1 MGRSR
6 HALILLAVLA
16 LASPA
21 NAQTAEHVEL
31 RGETQALDRG
41 RLDDLVALELGA
53 TRVTRVVVDVSR
65 GRAEVDV
72 EVAAEHRKAS
82 VTLASVEP
90 ERALALF
97 IAEIARGT
105 IVPERTEP
113 VAPTPAPTPAAPAPR
128 STTSPAAPT
137 APLRLSILG
146 AMGAR
151 VTTARGHVMPS
162 PHLELGV
169 RRNDAFRVGGTLR
182 YAYASADDRLGTVE
196 AHLVAGG
203 VAGSGTLISGP
214 DLALV
219 TGPRLELGAAFGRGE
234 GSNADRATA
243 LTVAGAW
250 AFELHLVVDG
260 ASGATAFVSAEA
272 GSFFRGVELHA
283 DDRSVLHLTG
293 PWLGFALGAIL

>member
-6 HALILLAVLA
+6 RALILLAALA

-21 NAQTAEHVEL
+21 NAQTTEHVEL

-53 TRVTRVVVDVSR
+53 TRVTRIVVDVSR
-65 GRAEVDV
+65 GRAELDV

-82 VTLASVEP
+82 VTIASVEP

-105 IVPERTEP
+105 IAPERTEP
-113 VAPTPAPTPAAPAPR
+113 ATPAAAVPAVPTPR
-128 STTSPAAPT
+128 DTTTPALPP
-137 APLRLSILG
+137 APLRFSFLG

-162 PHLELGV
+162 PHVEIGV
-169 RRNDAFRVGGTLR
+169 RRDNAFRVGGTLR
-182 YAYASADDRLGTVE
+182 YAYATADDRLGTVE

-203 VAGSGTLISGP
+203 VAGSGTLVSGSG
-214 DLALV
+214 LALV

-234 GSNADRATA
+234 GTNADKATA
-243 LTVAGAW
+243 WTVAGAW
-250 AFELHLVVDG
+250 ALELHLVFD
-260 ASGATAFVSAEA
+260 GATAFVAAEA

-283 DDRSVLHLTG
+283 DDRSVLQLTG
-293 PWLGFALGAIL
+293 PWLGFALGATL

>member
-6 HALILLAVLA
+6 RALILLAVLV
-16 LASPA
+16 LAAPA
-21 NAQTAEHVEL
+21 SAQAAEPVEL

-41 RLDDLVALELGA
+41 RLDDLVALELGT

-105 IVPERTEP
+105 IAPERTEP
-113 VAPTPAPTPAAPAPR
+113 VAPPPVPSVPPPRDAP
-128 STTSPAAPT
+128 SPATAA
-137 APLRLSILG
+137 APLRFSILG

-162 PHLELGV
+162 PHVEIGV
-169 RRNDAFRVGGTLR
+169 RRRDAFRVGGTLR

-203 VAGSGTLISGP
+203 VAGSGTLLSGP

-243 LTVAGAW
+243 LTVAGTW
-250 AFELHLVVDG
+250 ALELHLLVDG
-260 ASGATAFVSAEA
+260 ARGATAFVSAEA